1 MGTLDRR
8 PTNAEQGHRAQ
19 VYAHKETMATL
30 ARRSIVRADLA
41 AHDQTRKVDPR
52 PPRFSSGN
60 TKGRHVTPR
69 PRSSVAS
76 FAAVAAEGEFDTVSR
91 LETFESARELVR
103 SITGAVEAG
112 ADGEDTTQRV
122 ADVLQAWT
130 NQGGV
135 LPSEFVQASHGPSY
149 GRRALHVDKDGKFGI
164 IVMTWSPG
172 QETAIHDH
180 DDMWCVECVYKGRVK
195 ISAFDCVPHA
205 GDLFHLYPEQ
215 QSFGD
220 VGNAGQLI
228 PPKDV
233 HKISNASEDVAV
245 TIHVYGGH
253 MEKCQIF
260 SPVDQGKEEGSL
272 FKRESKSLYFTS
284 DKPWSEMCG

>member
-1 MGTLDRR
+1 MRNQRRLDVHATRRAGKVKLEATAEYSDTLGQEGKWVEERL
-8 PTNAEQGHRAQ
+8 H
-19 VYAHKETMATL
+19 
-30 ARRSIVRADLA
+30 
-41 AHDQTRKVDPR
+41 
-52 PPRFSSGN
+52 
-60 TKGRHVTPR
+60 
-69 PRSSVAS
+69 S
-76 FAAVAAEGEFDTVSR
+76 FK
-91 LETFESARELVR
+91 SARELIRQIENAVAL
-103 SITGAVEAG
+103 SDQHDQETITYLVS
-112 ADGEDTTQRV
+112 Q
-122 ADVLQAWT
+122 VLSKWVI
-130 NQGGV
+130 NGGV
-135 LPSEFVQASHGPSY
+135 LPQEFTAGAERGY
-149 GRRALHVDKDGKFGI
+149 GRRALHTDKLGRFGI
-164 IVMTWSPG
+164 ICMTWSPG

-220 VGNAGQLI
+220 VGTAGQLI

-245 TIHVYGGH
+245 TIHTYGGH